1 MIERIYLGDRAVNG
15 FEIENQDEIV
25 RIKIDCIS
33 RLEKGTDNWSFY
45 DKEDIE
51 DGYMVFHKVYFLE
64 IYPSGIIPG
73 DYIIDYSFTK
83 IENGC
88 EFIISTIGQ
97 PNEIYSGNEESM
109 VKIRYHDCWLED
121 KFKKIVL

>member
-15 FEIENQDEIV
+15 FEIENQGEII

-33 RLEKGTDNWSFY
+33 RLEKGTDNWAFY
-45 DKEDIE
+45 DEEDIE
-51 DGYMVFHKVYFLE
+51 DGYMVFHKTYFLE
-64 IYPSGIIPG
+64 ISPSGIIPG

-83 IENGC
+83 IENGW

-97 PNEIYSGNEESM
+97 PNRIYNGDKESV
-109 VKIRYHDCWLED
+109 VKIRYYDCWLED